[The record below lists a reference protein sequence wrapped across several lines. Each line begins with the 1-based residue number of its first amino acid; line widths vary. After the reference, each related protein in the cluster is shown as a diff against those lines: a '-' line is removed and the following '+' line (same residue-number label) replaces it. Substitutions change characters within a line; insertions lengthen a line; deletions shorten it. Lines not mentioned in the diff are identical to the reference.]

1 VNPTL
6 TANLAELDRL
16 VDGLTELLRHL
27 DSDAINW
34 SPPFDGTNSIAA
46 MTAHLVGAT
55 GRWLSHGAGNRRP
68 GVREAEFRARS
79 TPDESIALVAR
90 ARADARSRFAT
101 LDGVDPGASR
111 ASFGVNDRTEDVSA
125 AYCVEHALVHA
136 FEHWGQIQ
144 LTRQLIP

>member
-1 VNPTL
+1 LV
-6 TANLAELDRL
+6 AAFQRDELDC
-16 VDGLTELLRHL
+16 G
-27 DSDAINW
+27 
-34 SPPFDGTNSIAA
+34 

-55 GRWLSHGAGNRRP
+55 GRWLSHGAGNRMP
-68 GVREAEFRARS
+68 GDRDAEFRARS
-79 TPDESIALVAR
+79 TPDESIALVTQ
-90 ARADARSRFAT
+90 ARADARGWFAT

-144 LTRQLIP
+144 LTRQLLP